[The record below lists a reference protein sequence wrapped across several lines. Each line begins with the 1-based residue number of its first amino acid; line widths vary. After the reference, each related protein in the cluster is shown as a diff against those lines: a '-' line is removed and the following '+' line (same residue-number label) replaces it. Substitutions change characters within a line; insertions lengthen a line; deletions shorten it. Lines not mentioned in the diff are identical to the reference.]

1 VATPWSATAAVV
13 TNDPGEAAH
22 GGSWK
27 AWLDGYGT
35 THTDTLSQTVTVP
48 SGCNS
53 VVFSF
58 FLHVDSAET
67 TTTTAFDRLTVKAGA
82 TTLATFSNLNKATGY
97 VQRSF
102 TLSGAAGSSV
112 TLSFSGTEDTSLQTS
127 FVVDDAA
134 LTVS

>member
-1 VATPWSATAAVV
+1 MHQRRVLLL
-13 TNDPGEAAH
+13 AAH
-22 GGSWK
+22 RQRG
-27 AWLDGYGT
+27 D
-35 THTDTLSQTVTVP
+35 HD
-48 SGCNS
+48 
-53 VVFSF
+53 
-58 FLHVDSAET
+58 D
-67 TTTTAFDRLTVKAGA
+67 DRVRPADRQGA

-102 TLSGAAGSSV
+102 ALSGVAGSSV

>member
-1 VATPWSATAAVV
+1 M
-13 TNDPGEAAH
+13 
-22 GGSWK
+22 
-27 AWLDGYGT
+27 
-35 THTDTLSQTVTVP
+35 TVP
-48 SGCNS
+48 SGCTS

-58 FLHVDSAET
+58 FLHIDSAET
-67 TTTTAFDRLTVKAGA
+67 TTTTAFDRLTVKAGG

-102 TLSGAAGSSV
+102 ALSGAAGTSV